1 MYYKIDEIKAI
12 PIQDVC
18 SHYGIVLKAKGEN
31 WWGRLREND
40 RTPSFSINSSKNIW
54 RDWGISKGG
63 DVISLVSEIEG
74 VDQGKAILILGER
87 FGIEQEYTT
96 EKVSV
101 FPTFNQFKS
110 IGIFSKR
117 AIQNLDINLE
127 KQSIEEIEK
136 LEEKFE
142 ISMQE
147 LANVDIEAYHRILDY
162 KALPILYEYRKNTI
176 DAFIKYINC
185 DNYKDLLVYELI
197 FNEFQDELNEKVDIY
212 NKARL
217 DGINLDELKFD
228 ISNMND
234 INFSDEDIS
243 KLKQDIKNLERIS
256 DKLNLNDE
264 INYLINVKE
273 NVVKIY
279 EGLKKNGN
287 YFLNSVEYEVMDNS
301 QQLREDKFFYKTK
314 KRLVGDENMVY
325 EKNIKSSNEDKVKE
339 LSEKLEDGIKD
350 LFESDKYKNFL
361 KVMSKFHNY
370 SFRNS
375 ILIMMQK
382 PEATYVAG
390 FNKWNTFKRKVNKGE
405 KGIKIFAPSPIKKKV
420 QQYKKD
426 EKGNFIYVDGKK
438 VIEEVEQIIPKY
450 KITYVFDISQTS
462 GEPLPSLTEELKGSV
477 NDYSNFK
484 KALEN
489 STSFNVAYGSIKGEA
504 KGYCTPALKRI
515 MVKENMSEV
524 QTIKTLLHEM
534 AHAELHTIKDGKSRE
549 TKEVEAESIAFIVSN
564 YYGIDTSDYSFG
576 YLAGWSSDKELGEL
590 KKSLDTIQKTAAS
603 LIDKIDINYKELFK
617 DKEIKIDHDNKDI
630 KEIIS
635 EASKKAED
643 HNNKLENKESKE
655 RSYEI

>member
-1 MYYKIDEIKAI
+1 MYYKIDDIKSI

-18 SHYGIVLKAKGEN
+18 SHYGISLKAKGEN

-40 RTPSFSINSSKNIW
+40 KTPSFSINPSKNIW

-74 VDQGKAILILGER
+74 VDQGKAILILGEK

-96 EKVSV
+96 EKLSML
-101 FPTFNQFKS
+101 PTFNQFKS

-117 AIQNLDINLE
+117 AIQNLDVNLE
-127 KQSIEEIEK
+127 KQSIEEVEK

-147 LANVDIEAYHRILDY
+147 LAKIDIEDYHRILDY
-162 KALPILYEYRKNTI
+162 KALPILYEYRSNTI
-176 DAFIKYINC
+176 DAFIKYVNC

-197 FNEFQDELNEKVDIY
+197 FNEFQEELNQKVDVY

-228 ISNMND
+228 INNITE
-234 INFSDEDIS
+234 INFSDENIS
-243 KLKQDIKNLERIS
+243 KLKKDIKNLKRLS
-256 DKLNLNDE
+256 DKLNLNEE
-264 INYLINVKE
+264 INYLIKVKE
-273 NVVKIY
+273 SVVKVH
-279 EGLKKNGN
+279 EKLKK
-287 YFLNSVEYEVMDNS
+287 
-301 QQLREDKFFYKTK
+301 
-314 KRLVGDENMVY
+314 LVGDENMVY

-339 LSEKLEDGIKD
+339 LSEKLEDRIKN
-350 LFESDKYKNFL
+350 LFESDKYKTFL

-405 KGIKIFAPSPIKKKV
+405 KGIKIFAPSPVKKKV
-420 QQYKKD
+420 EQYKKD
-426 EKGNFIYVDGKK
+426 EKGNFVYENGKK

-450 KITYVFDISQTS
+450 KITHVFDISQTN
-462 GEPLPSLTEELKGSV
+462 GEPLPSLTEELKGNV
-477 NDYSNFK
+477 EDFNNFK
-484 KALEN
+484 KALEK
-489 STSFNVAYGSIKGEA
+489 STNFNISYGSIKGEA

-515 MVKENMSEV
+515 MVKKNMSEV
-524 QTIKTLLHEM
+524 QTIKTLLHEI
-534 AHAELHTIKDGKSRE
+534 AHAELHTSKDGKSRAV
-549 TKEVEAESIAFIVSN
+549 KEVEAESIAFIVSN

-590 KKSLDTIQKTAAS
+590 KESLDTIQKTAAS
-603 LIDKIDINYKELFK
+603 LIDKIDSNYKEFK
-617 DKEIKIDHDNKDI
+617 IEDANKDI
-630 KEIIS
+630 KEIILD
-635 EASKKAED
+635 ASKRAED
-643 HNNKLENKESKE
+643 HNNKLEKKEEKE
-655 RSYEI
+655 NEKEL